1 MLLWKIRNTLSR
13 HYLKGWFDYHF
24 ARFIGSKMGAVYF
37 LGTLSLKANRGG
49 KDEDYGIVG
58 YRVVTTE
65 FVNHLS
71 TCLQGTTT
79 RFTTYKYHALG
90 TGTGD
95 EAVGDTALGTEITD
109 GSPLRGVGTQIAG
122 ASANIYKSVSAAIT
136 MDATLA
142 ITEHG
147 LLSAAYGDTDELMDR
162 TKFAAINVVAND
174 TITPTYQLTCT
185 AGG

>member
-1 MLLWKIRNTLSR
+1 MVSV
-13 HYLKGWFDYHF
+13 
-24 ARFIGSKMGAVYF
+24 IGA
-37 LGTLSLKANRGG
+37 LSLKAERGG
-49 KDEDYGIVG
+49 KFEDYGIVG
-58 YRVVTTE
+58 SRVVTTE

-79 RFTTYKYHALG
+79 RFTTYKYHGLG
-90 TGTGD
+90 TGTGA

-109 GSPLRGVGTQIAG
+109 GSPARGTGSQEAG
-122 ASANIYKSVSAAIT
+122 ASANIYKSISAAIT

-147 LLSAAYGDTDELMDR
+147 LFSAASGTDELMDR
-162 TKFAAINVVAND
+162 TLFSAINVVSGD
-174 TITPTYQLTCT
+174 TITPTYNLTCT

>member
-1 MLLWKIRNTLSR
+1 MILWKIRNTLSR
-13 HYLKGWFDYHF
+13 SYLKGWFDYHF
-24 ARFIGSKMGAVYF
+24 AQLIGSKLGAVYF
-37 LGTLSLKANRGG
+37 LGTLSLKANRRG
-49 KDEDYGIVG
+49 KFEDYGVVG

-109 GSPLRGVGTQIAG
+109 GSPARGVGSQEAG
-122 ASANIYKSVSAAIT
+122 ASANIYKSISAAIT
-136 MDATLA
+136 MDASLA

-162 TKFAAINVVAND
+162 TKFAAINVVSGD
-174 TITPTYQLTCT
+174 TITPTYQLTAT